1 MLNHL
6 KCRRCCWIRPSIVVI
21 HSLLQYL
28 EVLVTCCIS
37 GNYQNNHLENTA
49 LKCSSYLLSQVPG
62 LVTRKVSG
70 PSTRHATEENP
81 AIASSSQHQQG
92 CPNLLRHKA
101 HIIWPRATAHP
112 HTPWTADSWGRSRS
126 GEDDSQNGRLT
137 FTTLQAPAPWQ
148 EGPKLTAAGQHNLG
162 AISARSSGLPGPHP
176 EKQIIQQPPLP
187 QALLRG
193 YIWTVQ
199 SYKRFSNQQVCMCC
213 KWAACPSGL
222 IFFRA
227 EGNGSRWHQPCVED
241 GSQKHLYVHSE
252 EI

>member
-1 MLNHL
+1 MYILHRPPLFCHLHSLKANLTLTLQNSICTPAKLPALCCEEFFKVQMLNHL

-37 GNYQNNHLENTA
+37 GSYQNNHLENTA

-62 LVTRKVSG
+62 LVTRKASG

-112 HTPWTADSWGRSRS
+112 HTPWTADS
-126 GEDDSQNGRLT
+126 
-137 FTTLQAPAPWQ
+137 
-148 EGPKLTAAGQHNLG
+148 
-162 AISARSSGLPGPHP
+162 
-176 EKQIIQQPPLP
+176 
-187 QALLRG
+187 
-193 YIWTVQ
+193 
-199 SYKRFSNQQVCMCC
+199 
-213 KWAACPSGL
+213 
-222 IFFRA
+222 
-227 EGNGSRWHQPCVED
+227 
-241 GSQKHLYVHSE
+241 
-252 EI
+252 